1 MVGEGTSP
9 AVRFGATSQRASALR
24 ATALK
29 DATLDWR
36 QATNEISSPHMIG
49 RFTVWVMLAGLAWAC
64 ENQFAFASQ
73 EPPHC
78 SVVGDVDVR
87 PFTSR
92 VFHNTRMLRVWLP
105 PGYKN
110 RDRRSQRYPVMY
122 LNDGQNLFDV
132 CTSIFNAQEWRAD
145 ETATALIQSG
155 KIPALIIVGID
166 NAGKRDRPKEYL
178 PFPDDTLKP
187 PVLRVH
193 GKDYPKFLLD
203 EVMPFINREYP
214 TDPDPMK
221 TGLGGSSYGAG
232 IALYT
237 VMKHPGR
244 FGKLLLESPS
254 LYAHDNSFLHEA
266 DSFARGRE
274 KLFIGVG
281 SIREP
286 VDDVHRLQDTLR
298 RQGLGIPRLL
308 VVEQPGAAHN
318 EEAWAQRFPRAL
330 QFLYSRPDQ

>member
-1 MVGEGTSP
+1 
-9 AVRFGATSQRASALR
+9 
-24 ATALK
+24 
-29 DATLDWR
+29 
-36 QATNEISSPHMIG
+36 MIG
-49 RFTVWVMLAGLAWAC
+49 RFTVCSLILAGMAWVSETRC
-64 ENQFAFASQ
+64 VFASQ
-73 EPPHC
+73 ESPRC
-78 SVVGDVDVR
+78 SVAGDLVVR

-110 RDRRSQRYPVMY
+110 PDQRGERYPVMY
-122 LNDGQNLFDV
+122 LNDGQDLFDA
-132 CTSIFNAQEWRAD
+132 CTSNFNSREWRVD

-178 PFPDDTLKP
+178 PFPDDTLEP
-187 PVLRVH
+187 PVPSVR
-193 GKDYPKFLLD
+193 GKDYPKFLLE
-203 EVMPFINREYP
+203 EVMPFINREYR
-214 TDPDPMK
+214 TDLDPAK

-254 LYAHDNSFLHEA
+254 LYAHDNYLLRKAGKTSRWPGEV
-266 DSFARGRE
+266 
-274 KLFIGVG
+274 FIGVG
-281 SIREP
+281 SFSEP
-286 VDDVHRLQDTLR
+286 VDDVHLLRDTLQ
-298 RQGLGIPRLL
+298 RQGLGNPRLL

-330 QFLYSRPDQ
+330 QFLYRLPTEQ